1 MNAFDTAT
9 LRPVE
14 KVERYSTLLSTSW
27 ARRAP
32 WTRTCT
38 ARWLNDR
45 ADAVNAATLR
55 TGLMPAHRS
64 DGARHMLPKSP
75 GDALRTNNRG
85 AFDRIHTRLSALAND
100 AAREAALVPEIVR

>member
-14 KVERYSTLLSTSW
+14 KVERISESLAASW

-38 ARWLNDR
+38 SRWLNDR

-55 TGLMPAHRS
+55 TGLAPTMRS
-64 DGARHMLPKSP
+64 DGKRHMLPKSP
-75 GDALRTNNRG
+75 GDALRVNNRG
-85 AFDRIHTRLSALAND
+85 AFDRIHTRLAALAD
-100 AAREAALVPEIVR
+100 DTAREAALVPEIVR

>member
-1 MNAFDTAT
+1 MNAFDAAT
-9 LRPVE
+9 LRPVDQI
-14 KVERYSTLLSTSW
+14 ERHSQILAQSW
-27 ARRAP
+27 VRRAP

-55 TGLMPAHRS
+55 TGLMPSHRS

-75 GDALRTNNRG
+75 GDALRVNNRG
-85 AFDRIHTRLSALAND
+85 AFDRIHTRLSALGND